1 MSRQKAS
8 CKSELLE
15 GQRTNIALDLGL
27 FLDFETLGRATKQ
40 KKNSDSRNSLKL
52 MNRLNGSF
60 KRKKVSCRKNKNFRL
75 QEKKTR
81 WEWTQTLINDGKLS
95 RFRFRRTRKLSGLGC
110 TSRAPCRDLRGTG
123 PVTFRPCGLHGH
135 HPLGQIHRRRRRRG
149 LGKVCWRSRRH

>member
-75 QEKKTR
+75 QEKK
-81 WEWTQTLINDGKLS
+81 N
-95 RFRFRRTRKLSGLGC
+95 
-110 TSRAPCRDLRGTG
+110 
-123 PVTFRPCGLHGH
+123 PVRMDTNFD
-135 HPLGQIHRRRRRRG
+135 Q
-149 LGKVCWRSRRH
+149 